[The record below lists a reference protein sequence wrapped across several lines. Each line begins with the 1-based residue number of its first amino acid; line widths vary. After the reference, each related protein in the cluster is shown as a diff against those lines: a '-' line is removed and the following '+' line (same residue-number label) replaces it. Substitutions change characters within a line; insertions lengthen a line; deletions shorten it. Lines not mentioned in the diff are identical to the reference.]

1 MRTKEPEKPAK
12 LNLELSRALGAA
24 IFDQTVRQKAERR
37 AELREK
43 EEKRRTRQSPPPVPP
58 DREQPV

>member
-1 MRTKEPEKPAK
+1 MTKKEPEPPAK

-24 IFDQTVRQKAERR
+24 MSDQTVRQKAQRR

-43 EEKRRTRQSPPPVPP
+43 EEKRQTR
-58 DREQPV
+58 REQEFERGGGG